1 MNTTDRE
8 RPIESD
14 APLLEVRGLTIDAPS
29 AGGTTRLV
37 DGVDLAVSAGE
48 RVALVGESGSGKS
61 VTARALMRLD
71 PNLTISGSVRL
82 GGTEILDRTEKE
94 LNEIRGSRI
103 GMVFQDPMSALD
115 PLQTIGAQ
123 VSEPL
128 RLRGVRKKD
137 ALRRAA
143 AVLDELGVAQA
154 TTRLRAYP
162 HEFSGG
168 MRQRVVLAMAL
179 VGEPNL
185 LIADEPTTALDVRV
199 QQQVLRLL
207 DRVTTERG
215 LGLLLITHDLGVVA
229 GIADR
234 VAVMY
239 SGRVVEVRDV
249 TPMFASPEHPY
260 SRGLLAAVPRLDVRR
275 RVMTTIAGTPPSLSA
290 RPAGCTFHPRCPVA
304 LPQCADDAPET
315 TAIPGGTVDC
325 HLSAQRVSVR

>member
-1 MNTTDRE
+1 MTVDVAQR
-8 RPIESD
+8 S
-14 APLLEVRGLTIDAPS
+14 PLLQVTGLTIDA
-29 AGGTTRLV
+29 GHRVRLV
-37 DGVDLAVSAGE
+37 DDVDLTVTAGE

-71 PNLTISGSVRL
+71 DALTLSGSVRL
-82 GGTEILDRTEKE
+82 GDTEILDCSERQ
-94 LNEIRGSRI
+94 LSSVRGHRI

-128 RLRGVRKKD
+128 RQRGVAKKA

-143 AVLDELGVAQA
+143 EVLSELGVARA
-154 TTRLRAYP
+154 GDRLGAYP

-179 VGEPNL
+179 VGEPEI

-199 QQQVLRLL
+199 QQQLLALL
-207 DRVTTERG
+207 DNITRERG

-239 SGRVVEVRDV
+239 SGRIVEDRPAAEV
-249 TPMFASPEHPY
+249 FADPAHPY
-260 SRGLLAAVPRLDVRR
+260 TAGLLAAVPRLDHRPHR
-275 RVMTTIAGTPPSLSA
+275 MTTIDGAPPSPGA
-290 RPAGCTFHPRCPVA
+290 RPPGCAFHPRCPVA
-304 LPQCADDAPET
+304 LDHCARVLPSTRTHPAGGHIACHRET
-315 TAIPGGTVDC
+315 G
-325 HLSAQRVSVR
+325 HSR